1 MKIIVEKGTTVA
13 KFAELDTTQINM
25 LEDKITMVVAETD
38 DSPERD
44 ILVGCNSSNDCFV
57 FEDGTD
63 THADGKVNK
72 YLYDAEL
79 GRKNTD
85 REGAKCLEQ
94 EM

>member
-44 ILVGCNSSNDCFV
+44 ILVGCHSSNDCFL
-57 FEDGTD
+57 FEDVTD
-63 THADGKVNK
+63 TPDDFKGNK
-72 YLYDAEL
+72 YLYVAEL
-79 GRKNTD
+79 WKKNPNWED
-85 REGAKCLEQ
+85 E
-94 EM
+94 